1 MVIAWADSSS
11 FGLAASGSTLAEFLD
26 EMPQANHS
34 SDSAPRQYI
43 FGVTATERLT
53 RDIGEISFV
62 NESEYSLDTFQC
74 ECSAVSSLTAL
85 PVSPRIV
92 AVFEGY
98 VGPRASG
105 AQVHYHGDAVNLLV
119 YGRKRWALLPPGIA
133 EYSKAP
139 AAEWFAT
146 RLPELLDA
154 QAGVVQCIQE
164 GGEAMYVPAGW
175 GKTP

>member
-1 MVIAWADSSS
+1 M
-11 FGLAASGSTLAEFLD
+11 
-26 EMPQANHS
+26 
-34 SDSAPRQYI
+34 
-43 FGVTATERLT
+43 
-53 RDIGEISFV
+53 
-62 NESEYSLDTFQC
+62 
-74 ECSAVSSLTAL
+74 
-85 PVSPRIV
+85 
-92 AVFEGY
+92 
-98 VGPRASG
+98 GPRASG

-154 QAGVVQCIQE
+154 QVGVVQCIQE

-175 GKTP
+175 GKTL